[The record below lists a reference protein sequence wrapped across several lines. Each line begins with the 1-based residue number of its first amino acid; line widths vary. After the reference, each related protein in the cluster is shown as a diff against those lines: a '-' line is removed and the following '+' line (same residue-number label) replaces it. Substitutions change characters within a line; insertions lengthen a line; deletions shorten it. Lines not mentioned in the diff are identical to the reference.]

1 MNQEL
6 INTIRS
12 TLSRHNVR
20 RAGLFGSF
28 ARGEATLESDVD
40 LLVDLDPESSL
51 LDFVALKLELQ
62 DVLARNVDL
71 VEYSTIKSLL
81 REAIL
86 AEQIVIL

>member
-1 MNQEL
+1 MNEEL
-6 INTIRS
+6 VNTIRS

-40 LLVDLDPESSL
+40 LLVDRDPGISL
-51 LDFVALKLELQ
+51 FDFVALKLELQ
-62 DVLARNVDL
+62 DVLSRNVDL
-71 VEYSTIKSLL
+71 VEYSTIRSLL
-81 REAIL
+81 RETIL

>member
-1 MNQEL
+1 MNEEL

-28 ARGEATLESDVD
+28 ESDVD
-40 LLVDLDPESSL
+40 LLVDLDPEISL

-62 DVLARNVDL
+62 DVLTRNVDL

-81 REAIL
+81 RDTIL